1 MYAKDKA
8 NNKSV
13 LKVKSKINQ
22 NETTMH
28 CELHEI
34 ILRL

>member
-8 NNKSV
+8 NNKSASLK
-13 LKVKSKINQ
+13 LKVNKK
-22 NETTMH
+22 NETMH